1 MTTISPRQALQ
12 RAASPQRRADAGGRP
27 FDLTS
32 LTLSTAKLRVD
43 DIEADVVDATIE
55 QTITGSSSLSM
66 TLADPE
72 WRWTTSPFFSS
83 RSMLTVDGLPYVLAA
98 VSRQSGQR
106 LQATFEPWPVAALR
120 VPDAPRKARRT
131 VQMSRARFAA
141 EIIGEI
147 PGVPAVVPELRL
159 RQPVAKPDQSGRA
172 LPYEFRRGEGGVRE
186 SSWVALQRLAE
197 EVGWRCYEVAGAVW
211 FVSDDYLMA
220 QPPLLSAVRASADWI
235 DDLAFDHDTGMRVSS
250 ATLTCLAERWAI
262 PPGSRVMLT
271 GFGAGS
277 GPWLVETTRRSLWT
291 PHVEVGLTR
300 RRPRLPEPAPDTEQ
314 VAEKSGMEYVGGS
327 AGGGAATGD
336 APASIAA
343 LIVRAAQETGVP
355 AALLAAICKQESGYN
370 QQARSAAGAMGLMQ
384 LMPDTARGL
393 GVDPADPWQNM
404 LGGARYIGQQLSAF
418 GGDVRLALAAYNAG
432 PGAVKRY
439 GGVPPYAETQKYV
452 QVVYGNFQ
460 KFQAAAAVPST
471 VAAVA
476 DAQGWVFPYPGMVK
490 MGGGP
495 TAHHARALGDWQSDD
510 AWDLM
515 GNAGDPVVAAHAG
528 TISRINTEFISE
540 PGRRGR
546 SLYLDVPGGQL
557 WYKHLDRIVVT
568 VGQRVHAGQVL
579 AYIAAGTN
587 GGPHLHLGANPVSL
601 GQRAVSTPRR

>member
-27 FDLTS
+27 FDLAS
-32 LTLSTAKLRVD
+32 LTLSTAKLRVE
-43 DIEADVVDATIE
+43 DIESDVVDATID

-98 VSRQSGQR
+98 VSRQAGQR

-120 VPDAPRKARRT
+120 VPNAPRKARRT

-197 EVGWRCYEVAGAVW
+197 EVGWRCYEVGGAVW

-220 QPPLLSAVRASADWI
+220 QPPLLAAVRASADWI
-235 DDLAFDHDTGMRVSS
+235 DDLVFDHDTGMRVSS

-300 RRPRLPEPAPDTEQ
+300 RRPRLPEPAPETEQ

-355 AALLAAICKQESGYN
+355 AALLAAICKQESSYN
-370 QQARSAAGAMGLMQ
+370 QGARSPAGAIGLMQ

-439 GGVPPYAETQKYV
+439 NGVPPYAETQKYV

-460 KFQAAAAVPST
+460 KFQAAAAST
-471 VAAVA
+471 VA
-476 DAQGWVFPYPGMVK
+476 QGGASP
-490 MGGGP
+490 
-495 TAHHARALGDWQSDD
+495 L
-510 AWDLM
+510 
-515 GNAGDPVVAAHAG
+515 VVAAYNEAARMAG
-528 TISRINTEFISE
+528 LRTGYGWGGYGPSGPWDCSGAVSWMLTVAKMASGHMDTWGLSRWGQ
-540 PGRRGR
+540 PGEGV
-546 SLYLDVPGGQL
+546 SL
-557 WYKHLDRIVVT
+557 T
-568 VGQRVHAGQVL
+568 VWVK
-579 AYIAAGTN
+579 TD
-587 GGPHLHLGANPVSL
+587 ANPR
-601 GQRAVSTPRR
+601 RAHTFAQFKGFPQVRFESGGNEGGGARWRDGMRSTAGFQPRHYPGT